1 MLLST
6 IRHAYVVNRRSKR
19 AGFGLLPL
27 LAAGFLLPGQS
38 GGPAPTATSNTYV
51 DAHQCALCHPKI
63 AETYAR
69 TGMGRSFYRP
79 SPQNRIEDF
88 TRGNPFYHER
98 SGTWYAMLQRDGK
111 LYQRR
116 WRIDGQGRE
125 IHVQELGIDY
135 VMGSGNHAR
144 TYLHRTSRGTLI
156 RLPLGWYPENGGV
169 WAMNPGY
176 DHDYALA
183 PAAIT
188 YECMFCHN
196 AYPAI
201 PAGHDEPGSEP
212 LFSDALPEGIDCQRC
227 HGPGGNHVRA
237 ARSSGANIAELR
249 RSILNPAR
257 LNPQR
262 QMEVCLQCHLE
273 TTSLPL
279 PHAIRKFGRGPFSY
293 SPAEPLSNFQLF
305 FDRAPG
311 GTHQDDFEI
320 VHSAYRLRK
329 SQCFL
334 KSSGRLACTTCHDP
348 HDTAGGGETH
358 YDEVCR
364 SCHSA
369 RIALDSTAGKHPNAP
384 DCVACHMPKRRTED
398 VVHAVMTDHWIQRK
412 PPARDLLAPLAER
425 EESSVNLYRGEVVPY
440 YPEVLPHTG
449 ESALYTAVAQV
460 TEKSNLSKGLPRL
473 EAQIA
478 RQAPT
483 RPEFYV
489 ELGQALTSAGQLPN
503 AIAAFEEAV
512 RREPQSPVALLDLA
526 DAWTRSRQFARAIAV
541 LTRAVKAAPNE
552 PLLWYQMG
560 IVHSSLGQNNLAIGA
575 FEKCLSLDP
584 DMAEAHNL
592 LGAALAASGDLARAD
607 EQFLRALEIHPDS
620 PEALG
625 NRGHLLVARGD
636 LTNAVASFARSVHLN
651 ANDAE
656 VRTNYA
662 VTLAVMGRFDE
673 ARSQIDAAV
682 KLDPK
687 SADARNFRGTL
698 LERSGNSSEALADYL
713 AALRLRP
720 DLAAA
725 HLNAAR
731 ILASRDRAAA
741 IEHLRAAAA
750 GDDPAIR
757 AKAAAALTQLVPRK

>member
-1 MLLST
+1 MLLKA
-6 IRHAYVVNRRSKR
+6 ICQVNVVNRHSKR
-19 AGFGLLPL
+19 IGYTLLPFL
-27 LAAGFLLPGQS
+27 VAGFLLHGQS
-38 GGPAPTATSNTYV
+38 NGPTSNAYV
-51 DAHQCALCHPKI
+51 DAHQCAACHQRI

-69 TGMGRSFYRP
+69 TGMARSFYSSSP
-79 SPQNRIEDF
+79 SSRTEDF
-88 TRGNPFYHER
+88 DRGNPFYHEH
-98 SGTWYAMLQRDGK
+98 SSTWYAMLQRDGK

-116 WRIDGQGRE
+116 WRTDRQDRE
-125 IHVQELGIDY
+125 IQVQEMSIDY

-156 RLPLGWYPENGGV
+156 RLPLGWYPEGGGV

-176 DHDYALA
+176 DRDYAL
-183 PAAIT
+183 PPSTIS

-201 PAGHDEPGSEP
+201 PPGHDEPGSEP
-212 LFSDALPEGIDCQRC
+212 LYSDALPEGIDCQRC
-227 HGPGGNHVRA
+227 HGPGGNHVRM
-237 ARSSGANIAELR
+237 ARSAGVNIAELR
-249 RSILNPAR
+249 RAILNPAR
-257 LNPQR
+257 LSAER

-293 SPAEPLSNFQLF
+293 SPAEPLPTFMLF
-305 FDRAPG
+305 FDRASG
-311 GTHQDDFEI
+311 STHQDDFEI

-334 KSSGRLACTTCHDP
+334 KSSGRLTCTTCHNP
-348 HDTAGGGETH
+348 HDTSRGDQANARYNGA
-358 YDEVCR
+358 CR
-364 SCHSA
+364 NCHTA
-369 RIALDSTAGKHPNAP
+369 RIALDSASGKHPNAP

-398 VVHAVMTDHWIQRK
+398 VVHAVMTDHWIQRR

-425 EESSVNLYRGEVVPY
+425 EESSANLYRGEVVPY
-440 YPEVLPHTG
+440 YPGVLPQTG
-449 ESALYTAVAQV
+449 ESALYTALAQV
-460 TEKSNLSKGLPRL
+460 TQRSNLAKGLPRL
-473 EAQIA
+473 AAQVL
-478 RQAPT
+478 RQTPT

-489 ELGQALTSAGQLPN
+489 ELGQAWTSAGQLPN
-503 AIAAFEEAV
+503 AIRAFEEAV
-512 RREPQSPVALLDLA
+512 RREPQSPVALLNLA

-541 LTRAVKAAPNE
+541 LTRAVKAEPNE

-560 IVHSSLGQNNLAIGA
+560 IVHSSLGQNRLAIEA
-575 FEKCLSLDP
+575 FEKCLALDP
-584 DMAEAHNL
+584 DLADAHNL
-592 LGAALAASGDLARAD
+592 LGAALAASGDLERAD
-607 EQFLRALEIHPDS
+607 DQFLRALEINPDAS
-620 PEALG
+620 EALG
-625 NRGHLLVARGD
+625 NRGHLLAARGD
-636 LTNAVASFARSVHLN
+636 LTNAISLLSRSVQRN

-662 VTLAVMGRFDE
+662 VVLAAMGRFAE
-673 ARSQIDAAV
+673 ARSHIDAAV

-698 LERSGNSSEALADYL
+698 LEREGDSREALADYL

-720 DLAAA
+720 DLAVA

-731 ILASRDRAAA
+731 ILASSDRTAAV
-741 IEHLRAAAA
+741 EHLRAAAA

-757 AKAAAALTQLVPRK
+757 AKAAAALTQMAPRK